1 MYCNEVRA
9 DWKLHIDADNVLR
22 AIGAVMRTRRA
33 HIVRLVENIL
43 AERGRYLRPRSVMRA
58 IAVRESRPDR
68 LVLEG
73 GVELRSETLCRKLA
87 GSQSIVAIVGTI
99 GNDFQIAARDG
110 AMACR
115 LILDGIGT
123 VAVTALID
131 RIIDGVQGWASG
143 QGLQATN
150 AVFPGMKGWA
160 LAEAQSQIFALVD
173 GSAVGVSLNE
183 SFMMAPAKSVS
194 LLVGVGPQVVNGL
207 GACEDCG
214 AVAHCHY
221 KTQFYVR

>member
-9 DWKLHIDADNVLR
+9 DWKLQIDADKVLR
-22 AIGAVMRTRRA
+22 AMGAGRTRRT
-33 HIVRLVENIL
+33 HIVRLVENL
-43 AERGRYLRPRSVMRA
+43 LPECGRYLSPRSVMRA

-87 GSQSIVAIVGTI
+87 GSQLVVAIVGTI
-99 GNDFQIAARDG
+99 GNEFQSAARDG
-110 AMACR
+110 DTACR
-115 LILDGIGT
+115 LILDGMGT

-131 RIIDGVQGWASG
+131 RILDGVQGWASG
-143 QGLQATN
+143 QGQQATN

-160 LAEAQSQIFALVD
+160 LPEAQSHIFALVD

-194 LLVGVGPQVVNGL
+194 FLVGVGPQVVNGL

-214 AVAHCHY
+214 AVTHCRY
-221 KTQFYVR
+221 KTQLYAR